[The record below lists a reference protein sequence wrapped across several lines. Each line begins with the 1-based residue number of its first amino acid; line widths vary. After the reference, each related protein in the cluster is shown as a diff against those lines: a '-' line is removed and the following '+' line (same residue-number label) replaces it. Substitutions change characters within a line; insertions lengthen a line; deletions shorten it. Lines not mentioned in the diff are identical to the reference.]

1 MTTYDTGVFR
11 GNGGASPDALV
22 PQPFVAEVIKELP
35 QKSTVL
41 NQARMIPMSA
51 GTSRMPVLSVL
62 PTAYWVNGDNGLKQT
77 ATEQWKNVNL
87 IAEELAALV
96 PVPNAYLDDSGI
108 PIWDEVRPSLA
119 EAIGQAFDAASLF
132 GVNKPSSWT
141 SQSIY
146 DSAVAA
152 GNTYEQTDVSAV
164 QTATVT
170 GSPTGGNF
178 TLSYNGQTTSNIAYN
193 ATAATVQTA
202 LQALST
208 IGTGNA
214 TVAGSAGGPYTITF
228 AGALAN
234 TSVGT
239 ITANGS
245 GLTGGTSPGV
255 TIAVVTTGSSAGD
268 PGQGVAQL
276 GVILAKDGFAAN
288 GFSSAP
294 GFSWNLVG
302 YRSAQGVPVYQ
313 PNPVSDGPG
322 GKLYGYNL
330 DEVLNGS
337 WDASKA
343 SLIAADWTKVICGV
357 RQDIT
362 FTMHED
368 GIISD
373 DSGVVIY
380 NAMQQDSTI
389 MRVVFRAAYATA
401 NPVTRTNPT
410 DGTRSPFAV
419 LGPIGALN

>member
-1 MTTYDTGVFR
+1 MSTYNTGVFR

-35 QKSTVL
+35 KKSTVL

-87 IAEELAALV
+87 VAEELAALV

-108 PIWDEVRPSLA
+108 PIWDEIKPSLA
-119 EAIGQAFDAASLF
+119 EAIGNAFDAAALF
-132 GVNKPSSWT
+132 AVNKPASWT
-141 SQSIY
+141 SASMY

-152 GNTYEQTDVSAV
+152 GNTYTQANVSAV
-164 QTATVT
+164 QTVT
-170 GSPTGGNF
+170 ITGGPTGGTF
-178 TLSYNGQTTSNIAYN
+178 TISYNGQTTAGIAYN

-202 LQALST
+202 FTGLST
-208 IGTGNA
+208 VGSGNA

-228 AGALAN
+228 SGSLAN

-239 ITANGS
+239 VTAS
-245 GLTGGTSPGV
+245 GASLTGGTSPAA
-255 TIAVVTTGSSAGD
+255 TAAVVTTGSSAGD
-268 PGQGVAQL
+268 PGSGVAQL
-276 GVILAKDGFAAN
+276 GTILAKDGYAAN
-288 GFSSAP
+288 GFSAAP

-313 PNPVSDGPG
+313 PNPADSPG

-337 WDASKA
+337 WDSTKA
-343 SLIAADWTKVICGV
+343 SLIAADWTKVICGI

-389 MRVVFRAAYATA
+389 MRVVFRGAYATA
-401 NPVTRTNPT
+401 NPVTRLNPT
-410 DGTRSPFAV
+410 SGTRSPFAV